1 MLTKH
6 SLEIVCCAFLEDLG
20 KFLVSGPVFFADTW
34 LKWYHCAMAKLESD
48 PLVKKHEKGS
58 LSHWKWVENGLLN
71 IHPTNH
77 SVSSPRW
84 RTYGTSF
91 STTSFLVGNHQPDC
105 EQCFITR
112 AIDFFENA
120 TSTFRIRVLHSP
132 LAISDVFCVV
142 KNHLVIIIGFWFPNP
157 ERYKMLEIT
166 QTHFGKRSIP
176 KTDLSYQSIFWSHRA
191 WFTWARCKCSGKN
204 PGHEKIH
211 RFLGR
216 PTKRSAS
223 PNEPM
228 KYEVDVRS

>member
-1 MLTKH
+1 MDALRCWRNIAWKL
-6 SLEIVCCAFLEDLG
+6 SAVRFWKILV
-20 KFLVSGPVFFADTW
+20 KFWVSGPFFFADTW

-71 IHPTNH
+71 IPLTTVFHPQGEGPTGP
-77 SVSSPRW
+77 VSQQLLFWCEIISPIVSNVSLLEMQHPRF
-84 RTYGTSF
+84 GF
-91 STTSFLVGNHQPDC
+91 VN
-105 EQCFITR
+105 
-112 AIDFFENA
+112 
-120 TSTFRIRVLHSP
+120 VLHSP